1 MDYLIK
7 PPGLD
12 HHFRQ
17 VTIKPFYLVVRSFE
31 TRWESLGQSLLWQL
45 SNPHQAWSF
54 DNVQV
59 VIIKLFSSG
68 SGESAGRDSSPEST
82 EVVKPFRSAII
93 LPLFKFSLSLPLLN
107 LNYHVLLSLW
117 DGDLASHVLM
127 FLPLR
132 FQCRKLAEALLFLSV
147 SLMISFRWIFNL
159 FWPLER
165 WFHPWYFLIS
175 GWGTKLSLPPAGLSQ
190 IRIYEFRKAEIF

>member
-17 VTIKPFYLVVRSFE
+17 VTIKPFYLVVRLFE
-31 TRWESLGQSLLWQL
+31 TRRESLGQSPLWQL

-93 LPLFKFSLSLPLLN
+93 LPLFNCSLSLPLLN
-107 LNYHVLLSLW
+107 LNYHALLSLRW
-117 DGDLASHVLM
+117 RPSLARLDVSSTQISMPETCGSTAVLVSVTDDLV
-127 FLPLR
+127 
-132 FQCRKLAEALLFLSV
+132 QV
-147 SLMISFRWIFNL
+147 N
-159 FWPLER
+159 
-165 WFHPWYFLIS
+165 FHPVLTSKDDFTHDILD
-175 GWGTKLSLPPAGLSQ
+175 
-190 IRIYEFRKAEIF
+190 FRLRNQAQRAPSWSEPN

>member
-31 TRWESLGQSLLWQL
+31 TRWGSLGQSLLLWQL

-82 EVVKPFRSAII
+82 EVVKPFSDHPSTLQFLIVPFTLELELSCA
-93 LPLFKFSLSLPLLN
+93 SLSLRWRPSLARLDVSSTQISMPETCGSTA
-107 LNYHVLLSLW
+107 VLVSVT
-117 DGDLASHVLM
+117 DDLVQVNFKPVLTSRKM
-127 FLPLR
+127 IPPMIFLDFRLR
-132 FQCRKLAEALLFLSV
+132 NQAQ
-147 SLMISFRWIFNL
+147 
-159 FWPLER
+159 
-165 WFHPWYFLIS
+165 
-175 GWGTKLSLPPAGLSQ
+175 PAPSWS
-190 IRIYEFRKAEIF
+190 EPN

>member
-12 HHFRQ
+12 HHFRK

-31 TRWESLGQSLLWQL
+31 TRWESLGQSPLWQL

-82 EVVKPFRSAII
+82 EVVKPFSDHPSTLQFLIVPSTLELELSCA
-93 LPLFKFSLSLPLLN
+93 SLSD
-107 LNYHVLLSLW
+107 W
-117 DGDLASHVLM
+117 DGDIASHVLM
-127 FLPLR
+127 LLPLR
-132 FQCRKLAEALLFLSV
+132 SQCLKLAEALLFLSV

-159 FWPLER
+159 FWHLER

-190 IRIYEFRKAEIF
+190 IRIYDFRKAEIF

>member
-31 TRWESLGQSLLWQL
+31 TRWESLGQSPLWQL

-59 VIIKLFSSG
+59 VMIKLFSSG

-82 EVVKPFRSAII
+82 EVVKPFSDHPSTLQFLIVPSTLELELSCA
-93 LPLFKFSLSLPLLN
+93 SLSLRWRPSIARLDVSSTQISMPETCGSTA
-107 LNYHVLLSLW
+107 VLVSVT
-117 DGDLASHVLM
+117 DDLVQVNFQPVLTS
-127 FLPLR
+127 
-132 FQCRKLAEALLFLSV
+132 RK
-147 SLMISFRWIFNL
+147 MIPPMI
-159 FWPLER
+159 
-165 WFHPWYFLIS
+165 YLIS

-190 IRIYEFRKAEIF
+190 IRIYEFRKNEIF

>member
-1 MDYLIK
+1 MDYWIK

-31 TRWESLGQSLLWQL
+31 TRWESLGQSPLWQL

-82 EVVKPFRSAII
+82 EVVKPFSDHPSTLQFLIVPSTLELELSCA
-93 LPLFKFSLSLPLLN
+93 SLSLRWRPSLARLDVSSTQISMPETCGSTA
-107 LNYHVLLSLW
+107 VLVSVT
-117 DGDLASHVLM
+117 DDLVQVNFQPVLTSRKM
-127 FLPLR
+127 IPPMIFLDFRLR
-132 FQCRKLAEALLFLSV
+132 NQAQ
-147 SLMISFRWIFNL
+147 
-159 FWPLER
+159 
-165 WFHPWYFLIS
+165 
-175 GWGTKLSLPPAGLSQ
+175 PAPSWS
-190 IRIYEFRKAEIF
+190 EPN

>member
-1 MDYLIK
+1 MDYWIK

-31 TRWESLGQSLLWQL
+31 TRWESLGQSPLWQL

-82 EVVKPFRSAII
+82 EVVKPFSDHPSTLQFLIVPSTLELELSCA
-93 LPLFKFSLSLPLLN
+93 SLSLRWRPSLARLDVSSTQISMPETCGSTA
-107 LNYHVLLSLW
+107 VLVSVTDDLVQVNFQPAFDLS
-117 DGDLASHVLM
+117 
-127 FLPLR
+127 
-132 FQCRKLAEALLFLSV
+132 
-147 SLMISFRWIFNL
+147 MI
-159 FWPLER
+159 
-165 WFHPWYFLIS
+165 FLIS